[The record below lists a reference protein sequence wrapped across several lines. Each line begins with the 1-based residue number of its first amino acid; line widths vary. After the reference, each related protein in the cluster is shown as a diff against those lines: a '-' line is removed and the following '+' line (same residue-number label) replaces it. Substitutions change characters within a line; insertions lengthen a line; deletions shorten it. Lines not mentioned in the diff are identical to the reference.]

1 MSLATHSPPE
11 AALRGK
17 HRNKTLYFSYQDFFR
32 FDNLRDRLKQKEDF
46 KYDYDNST
54 SKECNDLIESME
66 KSVGIQF
73 LWTNIKPLIRGKIL
87 YSPDTPATRYSSLT
101 TPVNAMLIILL
112 FPECSSRKST
122 QLLNL
127 WIRRGV

>member
-1 MSLATHSPPE
+1 MRT
-11 AALRGK
+11 
-17 HRNKTLYFSYQDFFR
+17 FR

-54 SKECNDLIESME
+54 TKECNDLIESFE

-87 YSPDTPATRYSSLT
+87 YTPDTPATR
-101 TPVNAMLIILL
+101 
-112 FPECSSRKST
+112 
-122 QLLNL
+122 
-127 WIRRGV
+127 